1 MVAKINLMLKK
12 VLCVYRGTVLR
23 KLNDNNDLQILW
35 AGNSQ
40 KLVSKMKVVPDY
52 FQKCNKFLAIPR
64 LLYVSMELPGSGCTF
79 KM

>member
-1 MVAKINLMLKK
+1 MYNFSGKMSSYV
-12 VLCVYRGTVLR
+12 
-23 KLNDNNDLQILW
+23 W
-35 AGNSQ
+35 AGNRQ

-52 FQKCNKFLAIPR
+52 FQKCNKFLAIPS

>member
-1 MVAKINLMLKK
+1 MLSNFEIINVGIHKLLALCIGNQPGTMV
-12 VLCVYRGTVLR
+12 
-23 KLNDNNDLQILW
+23 W